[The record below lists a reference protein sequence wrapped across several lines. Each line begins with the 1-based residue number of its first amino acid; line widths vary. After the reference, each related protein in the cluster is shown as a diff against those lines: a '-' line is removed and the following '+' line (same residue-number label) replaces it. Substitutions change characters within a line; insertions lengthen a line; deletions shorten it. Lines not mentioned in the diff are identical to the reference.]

1 MRIKE
6 VEALNLVV
14 PTKVD
19 KKPIS
24 LAYDEHL
31 TKIVFDSYKST
42 LVRITT
48 DEGLTGVGEC

>member
-31 TKIVFDSYKST
+31 KKSSSIVTNPPS
-42 LVRITT
+42 
-48 DEGLTGVGEC
+48 